1 MDTATAFE
9 LADTDAIGLG
19 ALAATGELS
28 ATELLEAA
36 IIRLD
41 AGREL
46 NTVITDLFDYGRARA
61 EALDASGV
69 LRSGDSGP
77 LAGVPFLIKDI
88 GASLAGTP
96 EAMGSRAL
104 RTHVAQHTAWIV
116 ERYLEAGLVLFGK
129 TNTPEWANHCTTEP
143 SLFGATGNPWGLD
156 ITPGG
161 SSGGSAAAVAA
172 GIVPAASGGDA
183 TGSIRVPAACCGLVG
198 LKPRRARTSVAPG
211 AGHILEGLFNE
222 HALTRTVRDSAALLD
237 AVAGAG
243 VGDPYS
249 APPPSAAYL
258 DIIANPPAP
267 QRIVVS
273 TSSPFP
279 GPATDPA
286 VVAAVERTAAA
297 LAELGHHVEPGAP
310 TIDPDAVAD
319 AIAVL
324 HNVSN
329 VGLLSLARDHL
340 GREPREDEF
349 EPSSWVMIQEGLQTS
364 GAAYADA
371 ITAMHAQ
378 TRRFAGQMLDH
389 DVLLVPTLLTPPPP
403 YGLLDQPRGTTR
415 AFFDVEFAT
424 TGWTVLA
431 NVTGW
436 AAISLPLGVTAD
448 GLPIGVQLMAPDE
461 AVLLALAAQ
470 LETAIP
476 WADRRPLRWTRQST
490 VHLDHGEVP

>member
-161 SSGGSAAAVAA
+161 SSGVTSGCGGHDTGGVLRPCRTQAAEGAYLLGARGRSHPGGSFQ
-172 GIVPAASGGDA
+172 
-183 TGSIRVPAACCGLVG
+183 
-198 LKPRRARTSVAPG
+198 RAR
-211 AGHILEGLFNE
+211 
-222 HALTRTVRDSAALLD
+222 
-237 AVAGAG
+237 
-243 VGDPYS
+243 
-249 APPPSAAYL
+249 
-258 DIIANPPAP
+258 
-267 QRIVVS
+267 
-273 TSSPFP
+273 
-279 GPATDPA
+279 
-286 VVAAVERTAAA
+286 
-297 LAELGHHVEPGAP
+297 
-310 TIDPDAVAD
+310 AD
-319 AIAVL
+319 ADRSRQRGV
-324 HNVSN
+324 
-329 VGLLSLARDHL
+329 ARRRHRS
-340 GREPREDEF
+340 GRR
-349 EPSSWVMIQEGLQTS
+349 
-364 GAAYADA
+364 
-371 ITAMHAQ
+371 
-378 TRRFAGQMLDH
+378 
-389 DVLLVPTLLTPPPP
+389 
-403 YGLLDQPRGTTR
+403 
-415 AFFDVEFAT
+415 
-424 TGWTVLA
+424 
-431 NVTGW
+431 
-436 AAISLPLGVTAD
+436 
-448 GLPIGVQLMAPDE
+448 
-461 AVLLALAAQ
+461 
-470 LETAIP
+470 
-476 WADRRPLRWTRQST
+476 
-490 VHLDHGEVP
+490 